1 MCIQPHCL
9 VHLFYVRWQLLNKSA
24 LAELGQ
30 LFSTLSLNCY
40 PWKQLKHKATKRLIE
55 IRMLG
60 HFSFKQ
66 NRWPSLPHFC
76 RTWGEGWLNACLTP
90 THAYCS
96 LKEWHAAIEMLGWR
110 RWAFFKYQ
118 SLFLFIIKVLG
129 KSTLMEIFSIYS
141 FNSDSEYLIFIYLI
155 HVFLWNR

>member
-1 MCIQPHCL
+1 MCIQLHCL
-9 VHLFYVRWQLLNKSA
+9 VHLFYVRWPLLSKSA

-30 LFSTLSLNCY
+30 LFSTLSLNCS

-66 NRWPSLPHFC
+66 NRWPSWPHFC
-76 RTWGEGWLNACLTP
+76 RTWGWLNACLTP

-110 RWAFFKYQ
+110 RWAFFKQ
-118 SLFLFIIKVLG
+118 QELVSLYYKGLRKRHLNGDIQYLQFQLRFGISIL
-129 KSTLMEIFSIYS
+129 IFTY
-141 FNSDSEYLIFIYLI
+141 FNS
-155 HVFLWNR
+155 VFLWNR